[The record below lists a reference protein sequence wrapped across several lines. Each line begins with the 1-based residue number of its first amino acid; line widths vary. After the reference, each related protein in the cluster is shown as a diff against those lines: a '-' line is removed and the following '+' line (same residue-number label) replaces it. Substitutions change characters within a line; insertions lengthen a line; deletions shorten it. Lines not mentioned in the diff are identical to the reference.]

1 MKIICNSLYQHLID
15 PKYYEEVSF
24 LDNDACE
31 HQGEGYDLS
40 EVEMA
45 VMQPFYF
52 NKEFLDKMPPPPLLP
67 SKLILLLIICAPFM
81 KMFESLTISPPPWS
95 PVSILF

>member
-52 NKEFLDKMPPPPLLP
+52 NKEFLDKMIKILAYQ
-67 SKLILLLIICAPFM
+67 SKKKANRAYKKKIK
-81 KMFESLTISPPPWS
+81 KMCESL
-95 PVSILF
+95 